1 MTKKQLNK
9 QINDRIEHAYG
20 LGCSGIQVD
29 VLDIGKVFNV
39 GRLAIIEGADDAT
52 LQAKIRA
59 YVETIRK
66 N

>member
-1 MTKKQLNK
+1 MTTKQLRK
-9 QINDRIEHAYG
+9 QIEARIERAYN
-20 LGCSGIQVD
+20 LACSGIQIS

-39 GRLAIIEGADDAT
+39 GREAIIEGADDAT
-52 LQAKIRA
+52 LVTKIRA